1 MQLVLRTAF
10 EIWARC
16 RDVDMLL
23 AVSLQHGTALM
34 AAKGFVEL
42 CPWASWAQC
51 GGALPFHRALGKRF
65 PPRAGRSS
73 VHACLPPSSSHQFCL
88 QASRP
93 SKVGVLVTQRLQC
106 ARYPKQGNSLHCW
119 HYMMKAQETAPSEHV
134 STRSPHPAG
143 YPRSCGHAVAL
154 TPWLCPDSQEHPSLC
169 QQPPTGIPSS
179 LPQRHSCYCCA
190 SAHITPLLKGKINLT
205 TVLLDTEIQLWS
217 TENNY
222 QKLKSC

>member
-1 MQLVLRTAF
+1 MPTTLLQPSVLPAGLKTQQGWCACYP
-10 EIWARC
+10 A
-16 RDVDMLL
+16 L
-23 AVSLQHGTALM
+23 AVCIIPKTRQQPSLLTLHDESPGN
-34 AAKGFVEL
+34 
-42 CPWASWAQC
+42 WA
-51 GGALPFHRALGKRF
+51 
-65 PPRAGRSS
+65 
-73 VHACLPPSSSHQFCL
+73 
-88 QASRP
+88 
-93 SKVGVLVTQRLQC
+93 
-106 ARYPKQGNSLHCW
+106 
-119 HYMMKAQETAPSEHV
+119 SEHV

-169 QQPPTGIPSS
+169 QQPPTGISSS